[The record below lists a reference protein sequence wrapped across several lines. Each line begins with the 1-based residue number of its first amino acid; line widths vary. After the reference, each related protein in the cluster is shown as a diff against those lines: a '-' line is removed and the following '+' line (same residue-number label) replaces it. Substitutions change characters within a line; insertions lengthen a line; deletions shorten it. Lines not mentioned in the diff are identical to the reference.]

1 MIGPEVRTMSRG
13 IRRSLLVLSILV
25 GALMVAGGEA
35 GSALAQD
42 GGSDGGPGTLYVLPT
57 TGTVDNV
64 MAGYIESG
72 LQRAATDGASAAIIQ
87 LDTPGGSL
95 ASTQTIVGALLD
107 PPLPVIVW
115 VGPPGAKAASA
126 GTFITLSANLA
137 YMAPGTNIGA
147 ASPVGSGGED
157 IEGTLGDKVMND
169 AIASITAIAEARG
182 RNVEAAVAT
191 VEDADSYPA
200 NEAVEIGMVDA
211 IAADLEAVR
220 AAADGETVEVD
231 GESVILDIADDP
243 FFELPMNPF
252 QSLLHLLSDPN
263 IAFILF
269 TIGFYG
275 LLFELQNPNFV
286 TGILGALAIILAFI
300 GFGSLPL
307 NVAGLILVGLGLLL
321 LALEPLVAS
330 YGLLTVGGLVCLAL
344 GASALYTDPGTP
356 TAPDVSVAIPVIV
369 VVIVTV
375 GSLMVLVTIAAIRSR
390 RMTAAPGT
398 VGAAV
403 AVGTV
408 GEVRSPLAPIGSVYL
423 AGEEWSARTEDE
435 RRLERGTPIRVIR
448 FDGLLAIVEPESSG
462 TQS

>member
-1 MIGPEVRTMSRG
+1 MSRA
-13 IRRSLLVLSILV
+13 IRRSLLVLSILA
-25 GALMVAGGEA
+25 GALVLAGGETGIA
-35 GSALAQD
+35 VAQD
-42 GGSDGGPGTLYVLPT
+42 GGSDGGPGTIYVLPT

-72 LQRAATDGASAAIIQ
+72 LQRAATDGASVAIIQ

-95 ASTQTIVGALLD
+95 ASTQAIVSSLLD

-147 ASPVGSGGED
+147 ASPVGSGGEE

-169 AIASITAIAEARG
+169 AISSITAIAEARG
-182 RNVEAAVAT
+182 RNVDAAVAT
-191 VEDADSYPA
+191 VKEAESYPA
-200 NEAVEIGMVDA
+200 NEAVELGMVDA

-220 AAADGETVEVD
+220 AAADGEAVEMG
-231 GESVILDIADDP
+231 GESVTLDIADDP

-307 NVAGLILVGLGLLL
+307 NVAGLILLGLGLLL

-369 VVIVTV
+369 VVVVTI
-375 GSLMVLVTIAAIRSR
+375 GALMVLVTIAAIRSR
-390 RMTAAPGT
+390 RLRPSPGT

-435 RRLERGTPIRVIR
+435 RRLERGTPVRVIR
-448 FDGLLAIVEPESSG
+448 FDGLLAIVEPETSA
-462 TQS
+462 TQH

>member
-1 MIGPEVRTMSRG
+1 MSRG
-13 IRRSLLVLSILV
+13 IRRSLLVLSILA
-25 GALMVAGGEA
+25 GALVLAGGETGIA
-35 GSALAQD
+35 VAQD
-42 GGSDGGPGTLYVLPT
+42 GGSDGGPGTIYVLPT

-72 LQRAATDGASAAIIQ
+72 LQRAATDGASVAIIQ

-95 ASTQTIVGALLD
+95 ASTQAIVSSLLD

-147 ASPVGSGGED
+147 ASPVGSGGEE

-182 RNVEAAVAT
+182 RNVDAAVAT
-191 VEDADSYPA
+191 VKEAESYPA
-200 NEAVEIGMVDA
+200 NEAVELGMVDA

-220 AAADGETVEVD
+220 AAADGETVEMG
-231 GESVILDIADDP
+231 GESVTLDIADDP

-307 NVAGLILVGLGLLL
+307 NVAGLILLGLGLLL

-369 VVIVTV
+369 VVVVTV
-375 GSLMVLVTIAAIRSR
+375 GGLMVLVTIAAIRSR
-390 RMTAAPGT
+390 RMKPSPGT

-423 AGEEWSARTEDE
+423 AGEEWSARTEDD
-435 RRLERGTPIRVIR
+435 RRLERGTPVRVIR

-462 TQS
+462 TQL

>member
-1 MIGPEVRTMSRG
+1 MSRA
-13 IRRSLLVLSILV
+13 IRRSLLVLSILA
-25 GALMVAGGEA
+25 GALVLAGGETGIA
-35 GSALAQD
+35 VAQD
-42 GGSDGGPGTLYVLPT
+42 GGSDGGPGTIYVLPT

-72 LQRAATDGASAAIIQ
+72 LQRAATDGASVAIIQ

-95 ASTQTIVGALLD
+95 ASTQAIVSSLLD

-147 ASPVGSGGED
+147 ASPVGSGGEE

-182 RNVEAAVAT
+182 RNVDAAVAT
-191 VEDADSYPA
+191 VKEAESYPA
-200 NEAVEIGMVDA
+200 NEAVELGMVDA

-220 AAADGETVEVD
+220 AAADGEAVEMG
-231 GESVILDIADDP
+231 GESVTLDIADDP

-307 NVAGLILVGLGLLL
+307 NVAGLILLGLGLLL

-369 VVIVTV
+369 VVVVTI
-375 GSLMVLVTIAAIRSR
+375 GALMVLVTIAAIRSR
-390 RMTAAPGT
+390 RLRPSPGT

-423 AGEEWSARTEDE
+423 AGEEWSARTEDD
-435 RRLERGTPIRVIR
+435 RRLERGTPVRVIR
-448 FDGLLAIVEPESSG
+448 FDGLLAIVEPETSA
-462 TQS
+462 TQH

>member
-1 MIGPEVRTMSRG
+1 MARG
-13 IRRSLLVLSILV
+13 IRRSLLVLSILA
-25 GALMVAGGEA
+25 GALLLVGGEA
-35 GSALAQD
+35 GSAIAQD
-42 GGSDGGPGTLYVLPT
+42 GGADGGPGTIYVLPT

-64 MAGYIESG
+64 MAGYIDSG

-95 ASTQTIVGALLD
+95 ASTQAIVGSLLD

-182 RNVEAAVAT
+182 RNVDAAVAT
-191 VEDADSYPA
+191 VKDAESYPA
-200 NEAVEIGMVDA
+200 NQAVELGMVDA

-220 AAADGETVEVD
+220 AAADGQSVEVG
-231 GESVILDIADDP
+231 GESVTLDIADDP

-369 VVIVTV
+369 VVVVTV
-375 GSLMVLVTIAAIRSR
+375 GGLMALVTIAAIRSR
-390 RMTAAPGT
+390 RMRPSPGT

-435 RRLERGTPIRVIR
+435 RRLERGTPVRVIR
-448 FDGLLAIVEPESSG
+448 FDGLLAIVEPETSA
-462 TQS
+462 T

>member
-1 MIGPEVRTMSRG
+1 MARG
-13 IRRSLLVLSILV
+13 IRRSLLVLSILA
-25 GALMVAGGEA
+25 GALLLVGGEA
-35 GSALAQD
+35 GSAIAQD
-42 GGSDGGPGTLYVLPT
+42 GGADGGPGTIYVLPT

-95 ASTQTIVGALLD
+95 ASTQAIVGSLLD

-182 RNVEAAVAT
+182 RNVDAAVAT
-191 VEDADSYPA
+191 VKDAESYPA
-200 NEAVEIGMVDA
+200 NQAVELGMVDA

-220 AAADGETVEVD
+220 AAADGQSVEVG
-231 GESVILDIADDP
+231 GESVTLDIADDP

-369 VVIVTV
+369 VVVVTV
-375 GSLMVLVTIAAIRSR
+375 GGLMALVTVAAIRSR
-390 RMTAAPGT
+390 RMRPSPGT

-435 RRLERGTPIRVIR
+435 RRLERGTPVRVIR
-448 FDGLLAIVEPESSG
+448 FDGLLAIVEPETSA
-462 TQS
+462 T

>member
-1 MIGPEVRTMSRG
+1 MSRA
-13 IRRSLLVLSILV
+13 IRRSLLVLSILA
-25 GALMVAGGEA
+25 GALVLAGGETGIA
-35 GSALAQD
+35 VAQD
-42 GGSDGGPGTLYVLPT
+42 GGSDGGPGTIYVLPT

-72 LQRAATDGASAAIIQ
+72 LQRAATDGASVAIIQ

-95 ASTQTIVGALLD
+95 ASTQAIVSSLLD

-147 ASPVGSGGED
+147 ASPVGSGGEE

-182 RNVEAAVAT
+182 RNVDAAVAT
-191 VEDADSYPA
+191 VKEAESYPA
-200 NEAVEIGMVDA
+200 NEAVELGMVDA

-220 AAADGETVEVD
+220 AAADGEAVEMG
-231 GESVILDIADDP
+231 GESVTLDIADDP

-307 NVAGLILVGLGLLL
+307 NVAGLILLGLGLLL

-369 VVIVTV
+369 VVVVTI
-375 GSLMVLVTIAAIRSR
+375 GALMVLVTIAAIRSR
-390 RMTAAPGT
+390 RLRPSPGT

-435 RRLERGTPIRVIR
+435 RRLERGTPVRVIR
-448 FDGLLAIVEPESSG
+448 FDGLLAIVEPETSA
-462 TQS
+462 TQH

>member
-1 MIGPEVRTMSRG
+1 MSRG
-13 IRRSLLVLSILV
+13 IRRSLLVLSILA
-25 GALMVAGGEA
+25 GALVLAGGETGIA
-35 GSALAQD
+35 VAQD
-42 GGSDGGPGTLYVLPT
+42 GGSDGGPGTIYVLPT

-72 LQRAATDGASAAIIQ
+72 LQRAATDGASVAIIQ

-95 ASTQTIVGALLD
+95 ASTQAIVSSLLD

-147 ASPVGSGGED
+147 ASPVGSGGEE

-182 RNVEAAVAT
+182 RNVDAAVAT
-191 VEDADSYPA
+191 VKEAESYPA
-200 NEAVEIGMVDA
+200 NEAVELGMVDA

-220 AAADGETVEVD
+220 AAADGETVEMG
-231 GESVILDIADDP
+231 GESVTLDIADDP

-369 VVIVTV
+369 VVVVTV

-390 RMTAAPGT
+390 RMKPSPGT
-398 VGAAV
+398 VGAVV

-423 AGEEWSARTEDE
+423 AGEEWSARTEDD
-435 RRLERGTPIRVIR
+435 RRLERGTPVRVIR

-462 TQS
+462 TQL